1 MTDSRFWDR
10 EAEKYAA
17 SAIGNPAA
25 YEYTLGRTRFYL
37 RPTDHV
43 LEIACGTGST
53 AVLLAPQ
60 VASYLATDISPEM
73 IRIARGKLP
82 VAGADLR
89 FEVAGDLPDSGPFDV
104 ILAHSFFHLVPDME
118 RRMARIYD
126 LLPAGG
132 YFISKTAALKGRG
145 LKWALI
151 GAVIPLAQM
160 LGKAPYLRKF
170 SAQDLEAAVVA
181 AGFEIVESGDFAV
194 PARYIVARKPGVA
207 DSGHDAG
214 VALNKGGT
222 T

>member
-1 MTDSRFWDR
+1 MINPATFWDR
-10 EAEKYAA
+10 AAKKYAA
-17 SAIGNPAA
+17 SAIGNPEA
-25 YEYTLGRTRFYL
+25 YHYTLGRTRSYL

-53 AVLLAPQ
+53 AVLLSPD
-60 VASYLATDISPEM
+60 VARYVGTDISPEM
-73 IRIARGKLP
+73 IRIARDKLP
-82 VAGADLR
+82 VDGADLS
-89 FEVAGDLPDSGPFDV
+89 FDVAGDLPENGPFDV

-126 LLPAGG
+126 LLSPGG

-151 GAVIPLAQM
+151 GAVIPLMQM

-170 SAQDLEAAVVA
+170 SAAQLEQAVSD
-181 AGFEIVESGDFAV
+181 AGFEIVESGDFAS

-207 DSGHDAG
+207 SRA
-214 VALNKGGT
+214 
-222 T
+222 

>member
-1 MTDSRFWDR
+1 MTDTATFWDR

-25 YEYTLGRTRFYL
+25 YAYTLGRTRSYL
-37 RPTDHV
+37 RPTDRV

-53 AVLLAPQ
+53 AVLLAPD
-60 VASYLATDISPEM
+60 VASYTGTDISPEM
-73 IRIARGKLP
+73 IRIARAKLP
-82 VAGADLR
+82 VAGADLI
-89 FEVAGDLPDSGPFDV
+89 FDVAGDLPDTGPFNA

-126 LLPAGG
+126 LLTPGG
-132 YFISKTAALKGRG
+132 YFISKTATLKGRG

-170 SAQDLEAAVVA
+170 SAAELEQAVRN
-181 AGFEIVESGDFAV
+181 AGFEIVESGDFAT
-194 PARYIVARKPGVA
+194 PARYIVARKPG
-207 DSGHDAG
+207 
-214 VALNKGGT
+214 
-222 T
+222 

>member
-1 MTDSRFWDR
+1 MTDTATFWDR

-17 SAIGNPAA
+17 SASGNPAA
-25 YEYTLGRTRFYL
+25 YEYTLGQTRSYL

-53 AVLLAPQ
+53 AVLLAPD
-60 VASYLATDISPEM
+60 VASYRGTDISPEM

-89 FEVAGDLPDSGPFDV
+89 FDVAGDLPDSGTFDV

-118 RRMARIYD
+118 RRMAQIYD
-126 LLPAGG
+126 LLPPGG
-132 YFISKTAALKGRG
+132 YFISKTATLQGRG

-160 LGKAPYLRKF
+160 LGKAPFLRKF
-170 SAQDLEAAVVA
+170 SAQDLENAVRA
-181 AGFEIVESGDFAV
+181 AGFDIVESGDFAV

-207 DSGHDAG
+207 SAG
-214 VALNKGGT
+214 
-222 T
+222 

>member
-1 MTDSRFWDR
+1 MTDTATFWDR
-10 EAEKYAA
+10 TAEKYAA
-17 SAIGNPAA
+17 SKIGNPAA
-25 YEYTLGRTRFYL
+25 YEYTLGRTRSYL
-37 RPTDHV
+37 RPTDRV

-53 AVLLAPQ
+53 AMLLAPD
-60 VASYLATDISPEM
+60 VASYTGTDISPEM

-82 VAGADLR
+82 VAGAELS
-89 FEVAGDLPDSGPFDV
+89 FEVADDLPETGSFDA

-126 LLPAGG
+126 LLTPGG
-132 YFISKTAALKGRG
+132 YFISKTATLKERG

-151 GAVIPLAQM
+151 SAVIPLAQM

-170 SAQDLEAAVVA
+170 SAQQLEQAVRD

-207 DSGHDAG
+207 SA
-214 VALNKGGT
+214 T
-222 T
+222 

>member
-1 MTDSRFWDR
+1 MTDTATFWDR

-25 YEYTLGRTRFYL
+25 YKYTLGRTRSYL

-53 AVLLAPQ
+53 AVLLAPD
-60 VASYLATDISPEM
+60 VASYLGTDISPEM

-89 FEVAGDLPDSGPFDV
+89 FDVAGDLPDSSTFDV

-118 RRMARIYD
+118 RRMAQIYD
-126 LLPAGG
+126 LLPPGG
-132 YFISKTAALKGRG
+132 YFISKTATLQGRG
-145 LKWALI
+145 PKWALI

-160 LGKAPYLRKF
+160 LGKAPFLRKF
-170 SAQDLEAAVVA
+170 SAQDLENAVRA
-181 AGFEIVESGDFAV
+181 AGFDIVESGDFAV

-207 DSGHDAG
+207 SAG
-214 VALNKGGT
+214 
-222 T
+222 

>member
-1 MTDSRFWDR
+1 MTDTATFWDR

-25 YEYTLGRTRFYL
+25 YAYTLGRTRSYL

-53 AVLLAPQ
+53 AVLLAPD
-60 VASYLATDISPEM
+60 VAHYLGTDISPQM

-82 VAGADLR
+82 VAGADLT
-89 FEVAGDLPDSGPFDV
+89 FDVAGDLPDTGRFDA

-118 RRMARIYD
+118 RRMARIFD
-126 LLPAGG
+126 LLTPGG
-132 YFISKTAALKGRG
+132 YFISKTATLKGRG

-170 SAQDLEAAVVA
+170 SAAELEQAVRD
-181 AGFEIVESGDFAV
+181 AGFEIVESGDFAA

-207 DSGHDAG
+207 SAG
-214 VALNKGGT
+214 
-222 T
+222 